1 MGIADQDSSSHH
13 TPRWRLPASA
23 AFPLLALVLFVFF
36 ASASAPSPL
45 FVVFQQQWGFSPA
58 LLTVAFAIYAIALL
72 LSLLMGGS
80 LSDYIGRRPVVFVAL
95 LLQAVAMVMFLL
107 AQGIGGLIAARIVQ
121 GIATGMVTGALS
133 AAILEA
139 APEAKKRL
147 GAMIT
152 SISPLAGLAV
162 GALLTGF
169 AAELITDPVP
179 LVFGVLAGLCVM
191 GAVAVLLI
199 PETVSKRAGA
209 WLSLLPR
216 MSVPPRARGEF
227 IRSLPVTSSVWALAG
242 LFLSLVPSV
251 MQQVFGVHSGIVN
264 GLAIAVLFGMGSIGP
279 TLLQK
284 LPPAKAG
291 PIGMSSIAAG
301 AALVVLSLYTGTL
314 ALFFMGA
321 VVAGFGFGSAFS
333 AQVQM
338 LAPLAEAHERAEL
351 FAALYAASYLAFSV
365 PAMVAGMLIGHLGLR
380 STVEGYLALLML
392 LATCGASMQW
402 MAWRRALPGVV

>member
-1 MGIADQDSSSHH
+1 
-13 TPRWRLPASA
+13 
-23 AFPLLALVLFVFF
+23 
-36 ASASAPSPL
+36 
-45 FVVFQQQWGFSPA
+45 
-58 LLTVAFAIYAIALL
+58 
-72 LSLLMGGS
+72 
-80 LSDYIGRRPVVFVAL
+80 VVFVAL

-107 AQGIGGLIAARIVQ
+107 AQSIGGLIAARIVQ
-121 GIATGMVTGALS
+121 GVATGMVTGALS

-147 GAMIT
+147 GAMVT

-169 AAELITDPVP
+169 AAELTAHPVP

-209 WLSLLPR
+209 WVSLLPR
-216 MSVPPRARGEF
+216 MSVPPKARGEF

-284 LPPAKAG
+284 LPPAKAR

-314 ALFFMGA
+314 ALFFVGA

-333 AQVQM
+333 ARVQM

-351 FAALYAASYLAFSV
+351 FAALYAASYLAFSI
-365 PAMVAGMLIGHLGLR
+365 PAMVAGMLIAHLGLR

-392 LATCGASMQW
+392 LAACGASVQW
-402 MAWRRALPGVV
+402 MAWRRALPAVV